1 MIGKGLVRLLT
12 VNIEMYDSIF
22 VDVALHG
29 QTNIGSSS
37 SDRITP
43 ICDSIDLS
51 RDFGTFRSIHAIYLH
66 RAIEAMT
73 ETYGKN
79 RGDRRQSQ

>member
-1 MIGKGLVRLLT
+1 METKILVCFLT
-12 VNIEMYDSIF
+12 INIEVYGSIF
-22 VDVALHG
+22 CDVALHY

-43 ICDSIDLS
+43 VCDSIDLS